1 MALWFSVIF
10 QILAIKLH
18 YLKKKVISQAYLV
31 FFFSF
36 YPTAKQNYTKNII
49 SCSVIYISIR

>member
-18 YLKKKVISQAYLV
+18 YLKKKVISQAYL
-31 FFFSF
+31 FFFF
-36 YPTAKQNYTKNII
+36 VYIQQQNKTTLKTLLAAQ
-49 SCSVIYISIR
+49 